1 MQLSKAMNTKE
12 IILEEARKVFER
24 FGFNKTSMADIA
36 AAARKGR
43 RTVYTYFT
51 SKEEV
56 FRAVIDTEVN
66 KLAVMLQEIINLP
79 VEPEE
84 KFRQYIH
91 TRMNAIKTI
100 TTYYDALRQDFMNN
114 LGMIEDLRKQY
125 DELEASMIKAILD
138 EGVEKNH
145 FNIADTE
152 SVSRAIVF
160 ATKGFELPI
169 YRGDKDYDHN
179 RLIEPLIG
187 VLFYGISKEINSK

>member
-1 MQLSKAMNTKE
+1 MTTKE

-56 FRAVIDTEVN
+56 FKAVIDTEVS
-66 KLAVMLQEIINLP
+66 KLAEILQEIINLP
-79 VEPEE
+79 IEPEE
-84 KFRQYIH
+84 KFRRYIH

-125 DELEASMIKAILD
+125 DETEATMIKAILD
-138 EGVEKNH
+138 EGVNKNY
-145 FNIADTE
+145 FKIEDTD

-160 ATKGFELPI
+160 ATKGFEFPI
-169 YRGDKDYDHN
+169 YRGDKNYDFN
-179 RLIEPLIG
+179 KLIEPLID